1 VFARGADVNTNA
13 FGDLTNEVP
22 YVNRV
27 LDERTA
33 VSMER
38 GFTATSKGPAKIVA
52 YYTPPHQA

>member
-1 VFARGADVNTNA
+1 VNTNA

-38 GFTATSKGPAKIVA
+38 GCPATSKGPAKIVA
-52 YYTPPHQA
+52 YYTPPHQV